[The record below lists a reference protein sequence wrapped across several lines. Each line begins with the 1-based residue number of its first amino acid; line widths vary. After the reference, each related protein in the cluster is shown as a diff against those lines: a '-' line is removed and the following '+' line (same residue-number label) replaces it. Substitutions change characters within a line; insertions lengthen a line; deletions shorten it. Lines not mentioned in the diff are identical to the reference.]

1 MQSRG
6 HSRWIGFIAPVVT
19 RMASRAARL
28 MAANLLVGHGSM
40 GIAAARERLAETRA
54 RKEGRSQEELHK

>member
-1 MQSRG
+1 
-6 HSRWIGFIAPVVT
+6 
-19 RMASRAARL
+19 MASRAARL